1 MSFTNAAT
9 VAKDAF
15 IVKVREQLNLNM
27 NGQELSYEGLKI
39 RLKTANRVAKIINKD
54 MRNIIDEM
62 ICASSPEKTGKLMS
76 VMYLKMDE
84 MINGCS
90 NVHRNTY
97 LTSEKEI
104 IKIRKYAIK
113 LQKNSRKALDI
124 LIELI
129 QKVDKFLVP
138 SYDLI
143 VAKHNNIQSE
153 YWLRTRTPINYIE
166 EDSNF
171 DDPSDEDYKPYEHV
185 SKTVI
190 KNTASRPKRNIPVVD
205 YTGMDTIEPES
216 EYDNITDIWYDNS
229 IHYDSDYEFQ
239 EDDDEDDELDSC
251 VDASNDDDSEYDPSE
266 DAEDEDDHVLDFC
279 DDDYAEESEDDD
291 SDYDYEDE
299 DEYSTEDSEFM
310 NEYNNDPEYLLDE
323 DEEDDEEE
331 FDFDE
336 HDDDSEYTPSEADE
350 DDEEFDFDEE
360 DDNDSDYTP
369 SEYDEDDEE
378 FVFDEEDEDDD
389 DDDDDDDENDEE
401 DKQFVS
407 DYLNDPDY
415 DPDEDEDEEDEYE
428 YDFSYLNKKVDDD
441 GNIVLKAG
449 IADDNDEEDPEY
461 DLTEDQDD
469 EDEDDTNYNNNKNI
483 LNICKRRFENGNV
496 VYRWVKMTKEEAEKK
511 YDEDYVFED
520 N

>member
-15 IVKVREQLNLNM
+15 IVKVREQLNLNL
-27 NGQELSYEGLKI
+27 NKQDPSYEGLKI
-39 RLKTANRVAKIINKD
+39 RLKTANRLAKIINKD

-62 ICASSPEKTGKLMS
+62 IYASSPEKTGRLMS

-129 QKVDKFLVP
+129 QKVDKSLVP

-153 YWLRTRTPINYIE
+153 YWLRTRKPINYFE
-166 EDSNF
+166 EDSNY

-185 SKTVI
+185 SKAVI
-190 KNTASRPKRNIPVVD
+190 KNTSSRPKRNIPVVD

-216 EYDNITDIWYDNS
+216 EDDGITNIWYDNS
-229 IHYDSDYEFQ
+229 IHYDSDYEFE
-239 EDDDEDDELDSC
+239 EDDDEDDELDSW
-251 VDASNDDDSEYDPSE
+251 VDEDSNDDDSEYNLSDDE
-266 DAEDEDDHVLDFC
+266 EFEDDHVLDFC
-279 DDDYAEESEDDD
+279 DDDYAEESEEDDD
-291 SDYDYEDE
+291 DYEDE
-299 DEYSTEDSEFM
+299 DEYSQEDSEFM
-310 NEYNNDPEYLLDE
+310 DEYNNDPEYLLDE
-323 DEEDDEEE
+323 EDADEEDEELE
-331 FDFDE
+331 
-336 HDDDSEYTPSEADE
+336 
-350 DDEEFDFDEE
+350 FDEE
-360 DDNDSDYTP
+360 DDNDSDYNH
-369 SEYDEDDEE
+369 EDDADDTDDE
-378 FVFDEEDEDDD
+378 FEFDEEDEDDD
-389 DDDDDDDENDEE
+389 DDYDYEDEEENDEE
-401 DKQFVS
+401 DRQFLS
-407 DYLNDPDY
+407 EYLNDPDY
-415 DPDEDEDEEDEYE
+415 NPDEDNDEEDEYE

-449 IADDNDEEDPEY
+449 IADDNDEEDPDY
-461 DLTEDQDD
+461 DPSEDQDD
-469 EDEDDTNYNNNKNI
+469 EDDEDEDDIKKYSNNKNI
-483 LNICKRRFENGNV
+483 LNICKRRFENGKV
-496 VYRWVKMTKEEAEKK
+496 VYRWVKMTKDQAEKK
-511 YDEDYVFED
+511 YDEDYVCEE